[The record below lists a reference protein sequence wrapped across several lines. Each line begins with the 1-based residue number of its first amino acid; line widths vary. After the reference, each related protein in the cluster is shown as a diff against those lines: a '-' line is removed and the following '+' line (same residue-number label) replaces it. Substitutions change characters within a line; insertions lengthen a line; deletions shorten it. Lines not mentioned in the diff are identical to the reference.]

1 MTQVSPSD
9 SKYQSQGFGAL
20 GIGFGQRPAFVV
32 VDFQLGFT
40 SPYFTLGGS
49 PLVGAAVEQT
59 ANLLAR
65 AREKAIPVVQAFVGS
80 YSERDALHWKIPA
93 VRTEFHWH
101 KRACELDPRIF
112 DPAHDVVIQ
121 KIGPS
126 VFFQTHAISYLIKRR
141 IDTVIITGC
150 NTSGCVRATIVDAFS
165 YGFRVIVP
173 QECCGDVDTEP
184 HDDNLRDVSRRYAD
198 VTSVAEVMKFV
209 QALPSDTFKENPA

>member
-1 MTQVSPSD
+1 MTHSSESD

-20 GIGFGQRPAFVV
+20 GIGFGQRPAIVV

-40 SPYFTLGGS
+40 GPDFTLGGS
-49 PLVGAAVEQT
+49 PLVST
-59 ANLLAR
+59 AIQHTASLLAPAR
-65 AREKAIPVVQAFVGS
+65 AKGIPVVQAFVGS
-80 YSERDALHWKIPA
+80 YSERDALHWKIPV
-93 VRTEFHWH
+93 VRTEFHRD

-112 DPAHDVVIQ
+112 DPDHDVVIQ

-141 IDTVIITGC
+141 IDTVIVVGC

-184 HDDNLRDVSRRYAD
+184 HDDNLRDVGRRYAD
-198 VTSVAEVMKFV
+198 VTTAADVMKFV
-209 QALPSDTFKENPA
+209 EALPSDTFKENPA